1 MMQTGHLTGV
11 LPNRYSPEVKGIT
24 RLHRTRLSQF
34 AQFQLIQLQQL
45 TELYTRKRY
54 ALDCD
59 VSCLPDLLIYTASH
73 ADESVRGAYQCAIQS
88 FGLHDIEVLKADFSH
103 FIDGYR

>member
-1 MMQTGHLTGV
+1 M
-11 LPNRYSPEVKGIT
+11 
-24 RLHRTRLSQF
+24 HRTRLSQF